1 MARPWTAVE
10 LALIRDTS
18 LTLAEVAERTGR
30 DRRNCAAKASRL
42 GVRRKRGAWL
52 PWELALLED
61 TSVPLTEV
69 AERTGRKL
77 GTVYS
82 EASLRK
88 IRGRV
93 QGKPRRPGAVQKSKT
108 YGPRLPQQNITPEAL
123 RLLRETDLAY
133 IEISDLTGLD
143 RESIRTAASRHGF
156 ANRGQPK
163 GAGAHRWLG
172 GRKPKDRTWR
182 GPDWEEFRLAALE
195 RDGYICQDCGF
206 TDFTGSK
213 LHVHHI
219 IPWHLRQVNELR
231 WLVTLCRQC
240 HGRRPEHEWSEIPAD
255 VLAEVH
261 RSDRGELS
269 A

>member
-1 MARPWTAVE
+1 VRWSEAE
-10 LALIRDTS
+10 LDLLRDVS

-30 DRRNCAAKASRL
+30 SLATCKARASQLKIKRR
-42 GVRRKRGAWL
+42 RGAWQ

-61 TSVPLTEV
+61 VSVPLTVV

-88 IRGRV
+88 IGGRV
-93 QGKPRRPGAVQKSKT
+93 QGKPRQPGAAQKSKT
-108 YGPRLPQQNITPEAL
+108 YGPRKPQRNVTPVAL
-123 RLLRETDLAY
+123 CLLRDTSLSYAM
-133 IEISDLTGLD
+133 ISDLTGLD
-143 RESIRTAASRHGF
+143 RESLRTAASRHGY

-163 GAGAHRWLG
+163 GAQAHRWLG
-172 GRKPKDRTWR
+172 GRRPSERTWR

-195 RDGYICQDCGF
+195 RDGYTCQDCGF
-206 TDFTGSK
+206 ADFTGSG

-219 IPWHLRQVNELR
+219 IPWHLWPVNDLR
-231 WLVTLCRQC
+231 WLVTLCRRC
-240 HGRRPEHEWSEIPAD
+240 HGMRPEHEWTEIPAD
-255 VLAEVH
+255 VLAEAH
-261 RSDRGELS
+261 RSDRGESS